1 MTPDQ
6 GGTPSTISPTDD
18 ESGAEFVVVANRLPV
33 DKEVLADGTVRWKR
47 SPGGL
52 VTALEPILREKTGAW
67 VGWSGIA
74 DSADNPDI
82 PGIDIHAVPLSTQEI
97 AEYYEGFS
105 NATLWPLYHDVIVK
119 PEYHREWWNTYVE
132 VNRRFAEAASRAS
145 AQGAMVWV
153 QDYQLQLVPKMLRML
168 RPDLKIGF
176 FLHIPFPP
184 VELFM
189 QNPWRTEIV
198 EGLLGADLIGFH
210 LPGGAQN
217 FLYLARRLAGQAT
230 SKGTVG
236 VRSRFGVVQV
246 GFRTVRVGAFPISI
260 ESGELDNQ
268 SKSREIRKRAK
279 EIRAELGNPKTI
291 MLGVDRLDYTK
302 GIDVRLR
309 ALSELLAEERIDPHD
324 TVMIQLATPSRER
337 VDSYVKMRAGI
348 EQLVGN
354 INGAYGSVGHP
365 VVQYLHRP
373 VPRED
378 LIAFF
383 VAADVMLVTPLRDGM
398 NLVAK
403 EYVACRSDLGGA
415 LVLSEFTGAA
425 AELRSAYQ
433 ANPYDLDGVKDA
445 IVAAVTQAPN
455 EGRRRMRAL
464 RRQVLTHDVA
474 KWAESFLSTLAATH
488 ETESSANRRVHIVEP
503 GPEDADLSDS
513 EPDEVNR

>member
-1 MTPDQ
+1 MADSAEVPN
-6 GGTPSTISPTDD
+6 GGSTANHISGD
-18 ESGAEFVVVANRLPV
+18 AQFVVVANRLPV
-33 DKEVLADGTVRWKR
+33 DKEVLPDGSVHWKR

-52 VTALEPILREKTGAW
+52 VTALEPILRQQTGAW

-74 DSADNPDI
+74 DSDDNPDI
-82 PGIDIHAVPLSTQEI
+82 PGVEIHAVPLSAQEI

-132 VNRRFAEAASRAS
+132 VNRRFAEAAAK
-145 AQGAMVWV
+145 AAGPGATVWV

-260 ESGELDNQ
+260 DSGELDRKAR
-268 SKSREIRKRAK
+268 SKEVRKRAAEIRK
-279 EIRAELGNPKTI
+279 ELGNPKTI
-291 MLGVDRLDYTK
+291 LLGVDRLDYTK
-302 GIDVRLR
+302 GIDVRLK
-309 ALSELLAEERIDPHD
+309 AVSELLAEKRIDPAE
-324 TVMIQLATPSRER
+324 TVMVQLATPSRER

-354 INGAYGSVGHP
+354 INGSYSSVGQP
-365 VVQYLHRP
+365 VVEYLHRP
-373 VPRED
+373 IPRDD

-383 VAADVMLVTPLRDGM
+383 VAADVMLVTPMRDGM

-433 ANPYDLDGVKDA
+433 ANPYDLEGVKDA
-445 IVAAVTQAPN
+445 IEEAVHQNAH

-464 RRQVLTHDVA
+464 RRQVLTHDVT
-474 KWAESFLSTLAATH
+474 KWAQSFLGTLAATT
-488 ETESSANRRVHIVEP
+488 ETASDANRGVHLVESNEQP
-503 GPEDADLSDS
+503 TDGPDA
-513 EPDEVNR
+513 